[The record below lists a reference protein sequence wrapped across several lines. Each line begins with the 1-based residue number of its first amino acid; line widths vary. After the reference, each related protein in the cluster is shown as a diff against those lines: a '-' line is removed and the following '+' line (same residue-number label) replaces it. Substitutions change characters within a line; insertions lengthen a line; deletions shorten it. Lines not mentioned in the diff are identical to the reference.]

1 MAINNNTQPSIL
13 ERVLESRAGRHT
25 FGRIDAIAR
34 TAVLAFGSVLQIA
47 KLSGQSL
54 LWAASFGKLCKPE
67 RISSTSAL
75 FVITLYKTAIAFR
88 DVLVA
93 PHKDVAESI
102 LALKTVWSITFKSDN
117 IPVFSK
123 KKADSDQ
130 PSDINNPPHA
140 SGEPQASVK
149 QVMPKQCVN
158 SKNLPDSSVKKAIA
172 QQPFFEIFDFQKKAR
187 DAREQ
192 QKNI

>member
-1 MAINNNTQPSIL
+1 MSTIELQSKKETQQNKLVGFL
-13 ERVLESRAGRHT
+13 EGALESKVGRHT

-47 KLSGQSL
+47 KLSAQSL
-54 LWAASFGKLCKPE
+54 LCVASFGKLCKPK
-67 RISSTSAL
+67 RISSTSAW

-102 LALKTVWSITFKSDN
+102 LALQTVWSITFKSDK
-117 IPVFSK
+117 IPVLSK
-123 KKADSDQ
+123 KKAISEQ
-130 PSDINNPPHA
+130 PF
-140 SGEPQASVK
+140 
-149 QVMPKQCVN
+149 N
-158 SKNLPDSSVKKAIA
+158 SKNLPDSSLKKAISE
-172 QQPFFEIFDFQKKAR
+172 QPFFEIFDFQKKAR

-192 QKNI
+192 QKTSK